1 MWLGRLLIK
10 NSMVTKEE
18 IIRQLNML
26 GVPQDKPVIVHTSLK
41 AIGEVAGRAQ
51 GLLDALI
58 EHVTAKGGLLIVP
71 THTWAN
77 FYEKRNPVLDM
88 TSNYA
93 CIGVF
98 SSVAAADNRGVRTL
112 NPTHSLC
119 VFGESEKVK
128 EFVDTELFVDTPT
141 SHHGSYGKIMD
152 EGAVLLIGVGQEKNT
167 LLHCVEEF
175 LGIKNRLSKTAVPMQ
190 IKKKDGEIIEKD
202 FYYMISDEIEDVSV
216 FFPKYEKAFRYFKC
230 IKDGMVGNAKTQLCD
245 ARAMKDVMTL
255 IHDRSGGVEL
265 LSNDKPLDEK
275 LYK

>member
-1 MWLGRLLIK
+1 MNNIMFNKKQIL
-10 NSMVTKEE
+10 S
-18 IIRQLNML
+18 QLNSL

-41 AIGEVAGRAQ
+41 AIGEVEGGAQ
-51 GLLDALI
+51 GFLDTLI

-77 FYEKRNPVLDM
+77 FYEKRTPVLDM
-88 TSNYA
+88 TSNYT
-93 CIGVF
+93 CIGTF
-98 SSVAAADNRGVRTL
+98 PCVAAADGRGERTL

-119 VFGESEKVK
+119 AFGDKEKVK
-128 EFVDTELFVDTPT
+128 EFIDAELFADTPT

-152 EGAVLLIGVGQEKNT
+152 EGFVLLVGVGQNKNT

-175 LGIKNRLSKTAVPMQ
+175 LSIKNRLSKTAVPMQ
-190 IKKKDGEIIEKD
+190 IRKKDGELIEKD

-216 FFPKYEKAFRYFKC
+216 FFPKYEKAFRHFKC
-230 IKDGMVGNAKTQLCD
+230 IKDGMIGNAKTQLCD

-265 LSNDKPLDEK
+265 LSDDVPLDEK

>member
-1 MWLGRLLIK
+1 MNNI
-10 NSMVTKEE
+10 MFTKKQ
-18 IIRQLNML
+18 ILNQLNSL

-41 AIGEVAGRAQ
+41 AIGEVEGRAQ

-58 EHVTAKGGLLIVP
+58 EHVTARGGLLIVP

-88 TSNYA
+88 TSNYS
-93 CIGVF
+93 CIGTF
-98 SSVAAADNRGVRTL
+98 SCIAAADNRGVRTL

-128 EFVDTELFVDTPT
+128 EFVDEELFADTPT

-152 EGAVLLIGVGQEKNT
+152 YGAVLLIGVGQDKNT

-175 LGIKNRLSKTAVPMQ
+175 LGIKNRLSKTAVPML
-190 IKKKDGEIIEKD
+190 IKKKDGELIEKD

-230 IKDGMVGNAKTQLCD
+230 IKDGMIGNAKTQLCD
-245 ARAMKDVMTL
+245 ARGMKDVVTL
-255 IHDRSGGVEL
+255 IHDRSGGAEL
-265 LSNDKPLDEK
+265 LSNDAPLDEK